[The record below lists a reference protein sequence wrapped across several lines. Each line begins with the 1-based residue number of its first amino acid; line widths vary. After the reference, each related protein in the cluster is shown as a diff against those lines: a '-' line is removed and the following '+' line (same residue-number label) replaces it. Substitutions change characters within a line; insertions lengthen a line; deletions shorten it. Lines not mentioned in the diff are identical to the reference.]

1 MIITLIIILLILSGL
16 FSALTIAYMGTDL
29 GLLQR
34 LAKQKNKNAMSILE
48 IRSSSMQLLITLILG
63 TTLANAFA
71 TILIGDHFSG
81 FVAGIISAMLIF
93 LFADV
98 VPQAYASRYAIAFG
112 GFCVPMTKIFLFLF
126 YPISAPVAYILKYIL
141 GEEKVNKISKV
152 DLLTI
157 LDEGEISGVS
167 GVDTDERRIARGSL
181 LFSDRRVT
189 NVMTPNTVVKT
200 ISHDEV
206 LDHEK
211 LIDLRNTGYSRIPVY
226 EKNQHDFRG
235 ILYLKD
241 LIGVS
246 TPCKV
251 SDVMDNTIHF
261 VHSNDPLDK
270 VLSEFIST
278 KMHLFVVLDEFGGFD
293 GVITVEDILEEIIGQ
308 EIMDEDDDIPDLRQ
322 YAKARQKNRINQKN
336 ND

>member
-1 MIITLIIILLILSGL
+1 MIITLIVILLILSGL

-29 GLLQR
+29 GVLHR
-34 LAKQKNKNAMSILE
+34 LAKQKNKHAISILK
-48 IRSSSMQLLITLILG
+48 IRNKGMKLLITLILG

-81 FVAGIISAMLIF
+81 FIAGIISAMLIF

-98 VPQAYASRYAIAFG
+98 FPQAYASRYAIAFG
-112 GFCVPMTKIFLFLF
+112 GFCVPLVKIFLFIF
-126 YPISAPVAYILKYIL
+126 YPISAPVAFLLKHIL

-157 LDEGEISGVS
+157 LDDSDTRGVT

-181 LFSDRRVT
+181 LFSDRSAS

-200 ISHDEV
+200 ISYNQI
-206 LDHEK
+206 LDHDR

-226 EKNQHDFRG
+226 ENDQHNFTG

-241 LIGVS
+241 LIGIDI
-246 TPCKV
+246 PCKV
-251 SDVMDNTIHF
+251 SDVMDSTIHF

-278 KMHLFVVLDEFGGFD
+278 KIHLFVVLNEFGGFD

-308 EIMDEDDDIPDLRQ
+308 EIMDEDDDIPDLRM
-322 YAKARQKNRINQKN
+322 YAKARQQNRMKK
-336 ND
+336 